1 MNFFSEM
8 DEEVYCVKCELF
20 NSFDCQLL
28 DNAKTLKTTFE
39 FIFIVLGVGNSRIWC
54 KIKYV

>member
-39 FIFIVLGVGNSRIWC
+39 FIFIVLGVGNSRI
-54 KIKYV
+54 

>member
-1 MNFFSEM
+1 
-8 DEEVYCVKCELF
+8 
-20 NSFDCQLL
+20 LL